1 MRPWVCHLT
10 LAATRRCAGSSGKGK
25 WVPLGSPLLADRLG
39 AKAVEDAASPEVLP
53 GGRKPSKVVPS
64 EGPADA
70 ATMSTKERR
79 LVATALKPV
88 AVLPQTSLPVL
99 PLKLPATGQIKQG
112 LPSSVMEA
120 LKPWHGRNVEQSAA
134 AAEDLSP
141 AGSGLAAGPKTLP
154 ARRLRPKAS
163 GVSAVPVPLRTRQI
177 ICGVLFEDFVAESR
191 QEGFQLRANAREKAV
206 NFSQRGEIVSLVRLF
221 RRLELKRAAAGTGE
235 GAPQFRVMLKPGGEQ
250 AILGLFLDDE
260 LSWERARQNLRHQE
274 VPSEPGGEGES
285 KA

>member
-64 EGPADA
+64 EG
-70 ATMSTKERR
+70 R

-177 ICGVLFEDFVAESR
+177 ICGVLF
-191 QEGFQLRANAREKAV
+191 
-206 NFSQRGEIVSLVRLF
+206 
-221 RRLELKRAAAGTGE
+221 
-235 GAPQFRVMLKPGGEQ
+235 
-250 AILGLFLDDE
+250 
-260 LSWERARQNLRHQE
+260 
-274 VPSEPGGEGES
+274 
-285 KA
+285 